1 VDETWQR
8 MNILARRLRISQGW
22 IVVASVTLILTATSG
37 ARFLYGVVLKPVS
50 EQHGWSRADMMVAV
64 AINMVVLSACQPVIG
79 AVVDRIGSRRILEIG
94 IVALAVVL
102 VPISFATKLWHFYV
116 LYGVVAA
123 IALVATSPVNTT
135 SLVSGWFT
143 ERRGTALAIA
153 TSGSA
158 FGQLLIVPLATFTL
172 HKTDWQTVYRGL
184 AVLLFVCV
192 TPIALLFVRESPT
205 NTSALASKRAPAGH
219 AFRANSPSMSAGELP
234 SLGLRAALNTS
245 SFWLLAFGFFVCG
258 FTMAFANSH
267 FMAYADD
274 MGMGSMQA
282 ADVVAA
288 TAVFSIV
295 GSILL
300 GLGADR
306 YRRSGVLSLTYAL
319 RGLSFLLLAVL
330 PTGHLVYLYAI
341 VLGISWTAT
350 TPLTAAISTD
360 LYGRANIGVVF
371 GTMFTAMNL
380 GFGAGSFL
388 DGVVYDTTGSYE
400 ISLVINAILGAV
412 AAVAVLGIGAR
423 PAEVRRTLAGATTA
437 VGQPVIGAG
446 D

>member
-1 VDETWQR
+1 MSALTNR
-8 MNILARRLRISQGW
+8 FRLSQGW

-50 EQHGWSRADMMVAV
+50 VQHGWSRADMMVAV

-79 AVVDRIGSRRILEIG
+79 AVVDRIGSRRILETG
-94 IVALAVVL
+94 IIALAIVL
-102 VPISFATKLWHFYV
+102 IPISFATKLWHFYV

-123 IALVATSPVNTT
+123 VALVATSPVNTT

-143 ERRGTALAIA
+143 DRRGTALAIA

-158 FGQLLIVPLATFTL
+158 FGQLLIVPAATFTL
-172 HKTDWQTVYRGL
+172 HETDWQTVYRAL
-184 AVLLFVCV
+184 AVLLLVV
-192 TPIALLFVRESPT
+192 IAPIAVLFVRESPAHSRLLAT
-205 NTSALASKRAPAGH
+205 KRSSAGGPLRQHAVSEATHGGDGPSLDLKSALN
-219 AFRANSPSMSAGELP
+219 NSA
-234 SLGLRAALNTS
+234 
-245 SFWLLAFGFFVCG
+245 FWLLAFGFFVCG

-267 FMAYADD
+267 FLAYADD
-274 MGMGSMQA
+274 MGMGAMAA
-282 ADVVAA
+282 ADIVAA

-295 GSILL
+295 GSVIL
-300 GLGADR
+300 GLSADR
-306 YRRSGVLSLTYAL
+306 YRRSVVLAVTYAL

-330 PTGHLVYLYAI
+330 PTGHLVYLYAV
-341 VLGISWTAT
+341 VLGVSWTAT

-360 LYGRANIGVVF
+360 LYGRANIGVIF
-371 GTMFTAMNL
+371 GTMYTAMNL

-400 ISLVINAILGAV
+400 LSLVINAILGAV
-412 AAVAVLGIGAR
+412 AALAVVGIGAR
-423 PAEVRRTLAGATTA
+423 PTEARRTLPGPRAP
-437 VGQPVIGAG
+437 VGRPVIGSG

>member
-1 VDETWQR
+1 MDWLTS
-8 MNILARRLRISQGW
+8 RLRISQGW

-50 EQHGWSRADMMVAV
+50 EQYGWSRADLTIAV
-64 AINMVVLSACQPVIG
+64 VINMVVLSACQPVIG
-79 AVVDRIGSRRILEIG
+79 AMVDRVGSRRVLTIG
-94 IVALAVVL
+94 VVALAIVL
-102 VPISFATKLWHFYV
+102 VPISYATALWHFYV

-123 IALVATSPVNTT
+123 LALVATSPVNTT

-143 ERRGTALAIA
+143 KRRGTALAIA

-172 HKTDWQTVYRGL
+172 HRTDWQTVYRAL
-184 AVLLFVCV
+184 ALVLLVV
-192 TPIALLFVRESPT
+192 ITPVALLFVRESPI
-205 NTSALASKRAPAGH
+205 NGHARTSTRASAGH
-219 AFRANSPSMSAGELP
+219 GPRDSGHPSSGAAVDAPSVDLRSAINSSA
-234 SLGLRAALNTS
+234 
-245 SFWLLAFGFFVCG
+245 FWLLAFGFFVCG
-258 FTMAFANSH
+258 FTMAFANTH
-267 FMAYADD
+267 FLAYADD
-274 MGMGSMQA
+274 MGMGSMEA

-288 TAVFSIV
+288 TAVFSIF

-306 YRRSGVLSLTYAL
+306 YRRPAVLALTYAL
-319 RGLSFLLLAVL
+319 RGLAFLLLAIL
-330 PTGHLVYLYAI
+330 PTGHLLYLYAV

-360 LYGRANIGVVF
+360 LYGRANIGVIF

-400 ISLVINAILGAV
+400 LSLVVNAILGAV
-412 AAVAVLGIGAR
+412 AAVAVFGVGAR
-423 PAEVRRTLAGATTA
+423 PSGVRRTLPGASA
-437 VGQPVIGAG
+437 PVGQPVIGSG